1 MKGHILIMD
10 QSAQGSL
17 FGSFNYNILTN
28 DMFDLIDDDDDVEIY
43 DYGDDN
49 TILNSGICLKDIK
62 KKL

>member
-1 MKGHILIMD
+1 MD

-49 TILNSGICLKDIK
+49 TVLNSGIYLKDIK
-62 KKL
+62 KSYNLI